1 MYSIAEFQ
9 KVKSAGEFS
18 SMSKHNFRINLSV
31 ADKKRID
38 TTRSHLNQVLLNP
51 LEISSSDS
59 SDTNKK
65 IQDYF
70 EKNQVEIKSDSV
82 LAVDLILTTSPE
94 FWGEWQ
100 VNGKITDAGQ
110 KKLDEWVPVQLDFL
124 KKKFGENAVKLAIL
138 HLDEKTPH
146 IHIIVTPEETKTL
159 KYKNQYGSQEKVTTS
174 LNAKR
179 WNPIFWKKFLTDYAG
194 ANKKFGLK
202 RPIENSSAKKTPIKE
217 FEKLISVA
225 VNEDYTKAIHKLI
238 ENIGGELSVVNT
250 RAKIEDLL
258 VNKLLPKLNPLMNS
272 NQALKK
278 LLGKD
283 RALEYRRNKELTE
296 KLESQIAEIE
306 KEKISIAEK
315 KELYAEAINKAV
327 KDSLYI
333 KQLETELNK
342 YKPKVENT
350 IKNIVKTP
358 APTSSKSILNR
369 PKI

>member
-51 LEISSSDS
+51 LEISISDS

-65 IQDYF
+65 IQEYF
-70 EKNQVEIKSDSV
+70 EKNQVAIKSDSV

-100 VNGKITDAGQ
+100 KNGKITKEGQ

-124 KKKFGENAVKLAIL
+124 KKKFGEKSVKLAIL

-159 KYKNQYGSQEKVTTS
+159 KYKNQYGSQEKITTS
-174 LNAKR
+174 LNANR
-179 WNPIFWKKFLTDYAG
+179 WNPAFWKKFLTEYANF
-194 ANKKFGLK
+194 NKRFGLK
-202 RPIENSSAKKTPIKE
+202 RPIENSTAKKIPIKE
-217 FEKLISVA
+217 FEQLISTA
-225 VNEDYTKAIHKLI
+225 VNEDYTKAIHKLL
-238 ENIGGELSVVNT
+238 EDIGSELSVVNT
-250 RAKIEDLL
+250 RSKIEDLL
-258 VNKLLPKLNPLMNS
+258 VNNLLPKLNPLMNS
-272 NQALKK
+272 NKGLKK

-283 RALEYRRNKELTE
+283 RAIEYQRNKDLTS
-296 KLESQIAEIE
+296 KLETQLADIE
-306 KEKISIAEK
+306 KEKISMAEK
-315 KELYAEAINKAV
+315 KELYVEAINESIK
-327 KDSLYI
+327 KSLYI
-333 KQLETELNK
+333 KELETLVKK
-342 YKPKVENT
+342 YKPEFEPHGDKKVIE
-350 IKNIVKTP
+350 KV
-358 APTSSKSILNR
+358 SK
-369 PKI
+369 KINKGLKL